1 LISASIFQKIIIS
14 LKIKEGTITTRMPK
28 LETKEKS
35 GEERIITMKRKI
47 KIIIM
52 IKKKEMIEKR
62 ISQIPKI

>member
-1 LISASIFQKIIIS
+1 

-28 LETKEKS
+28 LETKEKR